1 MDILATSSILPSED
15 SLVLKSGRP
24 DDAMTPVDTLKT
36 SGSSNVPNFVRVDV
50 DSLKYSKD
58 VGDTRGSTSSVSPQ
72 IQASAYIGDSETLS
86 VPTGD
91 TIDIEQGHTE
101 PHPVK
106 STTPPS
112 QTETNKHVHSSIV
125 PTVAPTTI
133 LSLQSP
139 SPPSQSQPETESTNP
154 SSNLVASS
162 AISIL
167 SASGTLVSHEVHGRL
182 STSTA
187 HLPHPLSWT
196 TTARTLAVSSAP
208 FDPQQFKSTLQKL
221 TALTEH
227 FEALNDQLLD
237 ALTSYDKSR
246 LGLDFALEARSHLTT
261 EPTTKDE
268 SSTDLEIERR
278 TVAQSLVELIFSSWS
293 RLAGNGSTTTVY
305 PTLNLSIQTPPPP
318 QKMVRLNKPQ
328 IKTAT
333 HLKDIIVAFWSA
345 QSNFQDR
352 AQLVLEIFQD
362 PFELEDDERV
372 RILRSRHLNYLLS
385 TSLTPIE
392 ADRLSGKVESDQNRM
407 TQITEQLQGLWLEI
421 LLVLSKPNST
431 ANNNNSSNSGDD
443 SAESEE
449 GDNGSFG
456 KRLFRISKGKRQ
468 AFKNFL
474 KCMAWIPRWTKAG
487 INGTNAIFPMV
498 SCGGALRKTFHICHS
513 LRAEGRPTELRYTET
528 HLDTIFALSTHP
540 GKAGIAVVR
549 VSGPQAKSVLRSM
562 TLAKSPFPKPR
573 QAVTRR
579 LLCPQSNE
587 LLDKG
592 MVVWFPGPRSFTGED
607 SVEFHCHGGKAVV
620 DGVLRGI
627 GNTGPFVRLA
637 EPGEFS
643 RRAFEN
649 NKLDLTEVEGLADLL
664 NAETEAQ
671 RRLALRQADGGLK
684 NLYETWRTQL
694 IKSMAL
700 IEALIDFGEDENIED
715 DVYDNVVVKVKALC
729 RDIKQHTDDDRCGEI
744 LRDGIHV
751 TILGPPNAGKSS
763 FLNFI
768 TKRQAAIV
776 SPIPGTTRDVV
787 EVSLDI
793 GGYPILI
800 GDTAGLRSSQ
810 DEIEMEG
817 VRRAQDRIQL
827 ADINIAILPVTD
839 FMSSDQV
846 SGGNGTGVDP
856 IVLEAVR
863 KNPKTMVLINKMDL
877 PGLDN
882 EKAMATVKSELW
894 GDSHQSLDGEDEGEE
909 QRRLWAISCQ
919 TGDGIG
925 QFLHDFIK
933 ILKDRFES
941 SVSSSTSITQY
952 RHRKHLENCIQSL
965 DAFLDLG
972 ADDIVLG
979 AEELRHAASDLG
991 RITGRVDVEE
1001 VLDVVFRE
1009 FCIGK

>member
-1 MDILATSSILPSED
+1 
-15 SLVLKSGRP
+15 
-24 DDAMTPVDTLKT
+24 
-36 SGSSNVPNFVRVDV
+36 
-50 DSLKYSKD
+50 
-58 VGDTRGSTSSVSPQ
+58 
-72 IQASAYIGDSETLS
+72 
-86 VPTGD
+86 
-91 TIDIEQGHTE
+91 
-101 PHPVK
+101 
-106 STTPPS
+106 
-112 QTETNKHVHSSIV
+112 
-125 PTVAPTTI
+125 
-133 LSLQSP
+133 
-139 SPPSQSQPETESTNP
+139 
-154 SSNLVASS
+154 
-162 AISIL
+162 
-167 SASGTLVSHEVHGRL
+167 
-182 STSTA
+182 
-187 HLPHPLSWT
+187 
-196 TTARTLAVSSAP
+196 
-208 FDPQQFKSTLQKL
+208 
-221 TALTEH
+221 
-227 FEALNDQLLD
+227 
-237 ALTSYDKSR
+237 
-246 LGLDFALEARSHLTT
+246 
-261 EPTTKDE
+261 
-268 SSTDLEIERR
+268 
-278 TVAQSLVELIFSSWS
+278 
-293 RLAGNGSTTTVY
+293 
-305 PTLNLSIQTPPPP
+305 
-318 QKMVRLNKPQ
+318 
-328 IKTAT
+328 
-333 HLKDIIVAFWSA
+333 
-345 QSNFQDR
+345 
-352 AQLVLEIFQD
+352 
-362 PFELEDDERV
+362 
-372 RILRSRHLNYLLS
+372 
-385 TSLTPIE
+385 
-392 ADRLSGKVESDQNRM
+392 
-407 TQITEQLQGLWLEI
+407 
-421 LLVLSKPNST
+421 
-431 ANNNNSSNSGDD
+431 
-443 SAESEE
+443 
-449 GDNGSFG
+449 
-456 KRLFRISKGKRQ
+456 
-468 AFKNFL
+468 
-474 KCMAWIPRWTKAG
+474 MAWIPRWTKAG
-487 INGTNAIFPMV
+487 INGTNAIFSMV
-498 SCGGALRKTFHICHS
+498 SCAGIARRTFHACPS
-513 LRAEGRPTELRYTET
+513 LRAATTQGRTTELRYTET

-549 VSGPQAKSVLRSM
+549 VSGPQARLVLKSM

-607 SVEFHCHGGKAVV
+607 SVEFHCHGGKAVI
-620 DGVLRGI
+620 DGILRGI
-627 GNTGPFVRLA
+627 GITGPHVRLA

-715 DVYDNVVVKVKALC
+715 DVYDNVVAKVKTLC
-729 RDIKQHTDDDRCGEI
+729 RDIRKHTDDDRCGEI

-763 FLNFI
+763 FLNII

-817 VRRAQDRIQL
+817 VRRAQDRIRL

-839 FMSSDQV
+839 FMSSDKV
-846 SGGNGTGVDP
+846 NGGNGTGVDP
-856 IVLEAVR
+856 IVREAVR

-882 EKAMATVKSELW
+882 EKTMAAVKSALW
-894 GDSHQSLDGEDEGEE
+894 GDSNQSLDGDGEGEG

>member
-1 MDILATSSILPSED
+1 MDILPTPSPLPSED
-15 SLVLKSGRP
+15 QLVLKSSRTDNNGP
-24 DDAMTPVDTLKT
+24 SHALPYQP
-36 SGSSNVPNFVRVDV
+36 NVVRVDI
-50 DSLKYSKD
+50 DSSRYSKD
-58 VGDTRGSTSSVSPQ
+58 ANNDDSKQMTRGSTSHISPQ
-72 IQASAYIGDSETLS
+72 IQASAYFNDSENLT
-86 VPTGD
+86 VPTVS
-91 TIDIEQGHTE
+91 TNTAKIEQGHNNA
-101 PHPVK
+101 PHPTTTTSPLATVLQPETDMHAHT
-106 STTPPS
+106 STTAFALEPATPPS
-112 QTETNKHVHSSIV
+112 QLHQEGGGLVSAT
-125 PTVAPTTI
+125 PC
-133 LSLQSP
+133 
-139 SPPSQSQPETESTNP
+139 
-154 SSNLVASS
+154 SNDKVTSS
-162 AISIL
+162 ATSIL
-167 SASGTLVSHEVHGRL
+167 SASGTLVSHEAQGRL
-182 STSTA
+182 SSST
-187 HLPHPLSWT
+187 HCSPHPLSRT
-196 TTARTLAVSSAP
+196 TTAHTLAVSPVGTP
-208 FDPQQFKSTLQKL
+208 FDAQQFKTVYQRL
-221 TALTEH
+221 TTFTEQ

-237 ALTSYDKSR
+237 ALTSYDESR
-246 LGLDFALEARSHLTT
+246 LGLDFGSANGSHLTF
-261 EPTTKDE
+261 EPTP
-268 SSTDLEIERR
+268 L
-278 TVAQSLVELIFSSWS
+278 
-293 RLAGNGSTTTVY
+293 LARAGSTPVVNPASNLPIRSQP
-305 PTLNLSIQTPPPP
+305 PTQRT
-318 QKMVRLNKPQ
+318 VRLNKPQ
-328 IKTAT
+328 IKAAT
-333 HLKDIIVAFWSA
+333 QLKDTIVAFWSA

-352 AQLVLEIFQD
+352 AQLVLDIYQD
-362 PFELEDDERV
+362 PSELEDEG
-372 RILRSRHLNYLLS
+372 RIRSLRSRHLNNLLS
-385 TSLTPIE
+385 SSLTPSE
-392 ADRLSGKVESDQNRM
+392 ADRLSEKVQRDQDRI
-407 TQITEQLQGLWLEI
+407 TQITEQVQGAWLEI
-421 LLVLSKPNST
+421 VLVLSEPST
-431 ANNNNSSNSGDD
+431 TAKGACRDKAGDTI
-443 SAESEE
+443 AES
-449 GDNGSFG
+449 DVSFW
-456 KRLFRISKGKRQ
+456 KSKRQ
-468 AFKNFL
+468 AFK
-474 KCMAWIPRWTKAG
+474 
-487 INGTNAIFPMV
+487 
-498 SCGGALRKTFHICHS
+498 
-513 LRAEGRPTELRYTET
+513 GRPTELRYTDT

-549 VSGPQAKSVLRSM
+549 VSGPQAKTVLKSM

-579 LLCPQSNE
+579 LTCPQTNE

-620 DGVLRGI
+620 DGILRGI
-627 GNTGPFVRLA
+627 GNTGSHIRLA
-637 EPGEFS
+637 EPGEFA

-649 NKLDLTEVEGLADLL
+649 DKLDLTEVEGLADLL

-694 IKSMAL
+694 IQSMAL

-715 DVYDNVVVKVKALC
+715 DVYDHVVAKVKTLY
-729 RDIKQHTDDDRCGEI
+729 RDIRKHTDDDRCGEI

-768 TKRQAAIV
+768 
-776 SPIPGTTRDVV
+776 STTRDVV

-839 FMSSDQV
+839 FMTSKHCMT
-846 SGGNGTGVDP
+846 GGGVDP

-877 PGLDN
+877 PGLDTD
-882 EKAMATVKSELW
+882 KTMAAVRSMLWDDTYQNVQGKESE
-894 GDSHQSLDGEDEGEE
+894 GRQ
-909 QRRLWAISCQ
+909 RLWAISCQ
-919 TGDGIG
+919 TGEGIG
-925 QFLHDFIK
+925 QFLQDFIT

-941 SVSSSTSITQY
+941 SMSSSTSITQY
-952 RHRKHLENCIQSL
+952 RHRKHLENCLQSL
-965 DAFLDLG
+965 EAFLELG

>member
-1 MDILATSSILPSED
+1 
-15 SLVLKSGRP
+15 
-24 DDAMTPVDTLKT
+24 
-36 SGSSNVPNFVRVDV
+36 
-50 DSLKYSKD
+50 
-58 VGDTRGSTSSVSPQ
+58 
-72 IQASAYIGDSETLS
+72 
-86 VPTGD
+86 
-91 TIDIEQGHTE
+91 
-101 PHPVK
+101 
-106 STTPPS
+106 
-112 QTETNKHVHSSIV
+112 
-125 PTVAPTTI
+125 
-133 LSLQSP
+133 
-139 SPPSQSQPETESTNP
+139 
-154 SSNLVASS
+154 
-162 AISIL
+162 
-167 SASGTLVSHEVHGRL
+167 
-182 STSTA
+182 
-187 HLPHPLSWT
+187 
-196 TTARTLAVSSAP
+196 
-208 FDPQQFKSTLQKL
+208 
-221 TALTEH
+221 
-227 FEALNDQLLD
+227 
-237 ALTSYDKSR
+237 
-246 LGLDFALEARSHLTT
+246 
-261 EPTTKDE
+261 
-268 SSTDLEIERR
+268 
-278 TVAQSLVELIFSSWS
+278 
-293 RLAGNGSTTTVY
+293 
-305 PTLNLSIQTPPPP
+305 
-318 QKMVRLNKPQ
+318 
-328 IKTAT
+328 
-333 HLKDIIVAFWSA
+333 
-345 QSNFQDR
+345 
-352 AQLVLEIFQD
+352 
-362 PFELEDDERV
+362 
-372 RILRSRHLNYLLS
+372 
-385 TSLTPIE
+385 
-392 ADRLSGKVESDQNRM
+392 
-407 TQITEQLQGLWLEI
+407 
-421 LLVLSKPNST
+421 
-431 ANNNNSSNSGDD
+431 
-443 SAESEE
+443 
-449 GDNGSFG
+449 
-456 KRLFRISKGKRQ
+456 
-468 AFKNFL
+468 
-474 KCMAWIPRWTKAG
+474 MAWIPRWSKVG
-487 INGTNAIFPMV
+487 IRDSNTFSSVVSSLGAPRRHFHPCHTSRAITA
-498 SCGGALRKTFHICHS
+498 SQ
-513 LRAEGRPTELRYTET
+513 GRPTELRYTDT

-549 VSGPQAKSVLRSM
+549 ISGPQARSVLKGM
-562 TLAKSPFPKPR
+562 TLSTSPFPKPR

-579 LLCPQSNE
+579 LMCPQTSE

-592 MVVWFPGPRSFTGED
+592 MVVWFPEPRSFTGED

-620 DGVLRGI
+620 DGILRGI
-627 GNTGPFVRLA
+627 GNIGPQIRLA

-684 NLYETWRTQL
+684 TLYDTWRTQL

-715 DVYDNVVVKVKALC
+715 DVYDNVVAKVKTLHN
-729 RDIKQHTDDDRCGEI
+729 DIRKHTDDDRCGEI

-817 VRRAQDRIQL
+817 VRRAQDRIRL

-839 FMSSDQV
+839 FMSTDKLGDSDV
-846 SGGNGTGVDP
+846 GVDP
-856 IVLEAVR
+856 IVLESVR
-863 KNPKTMVLINKMDL
+863 RNPKTMVLINKMDL

-882 EKAMATVKSELW
+882 GKAMAAVKTILW
-894 GDSHQSLDGEDEGEE
+894 GDKNQSLDKESEN

-925 QFLHDFIK
+925 QFLQDFIS

-965 DAFLDLG
+965 DAFLALG

>member
-1 MDILATSSILPSED
+1 
-15 SLVLKSGRP
+15 
-24 DDAMTPVDTLKT
+24 
-36 SGSSNVPNFVRVDV
+36 
-50 DSLKYSKD
+50 
-58 VGDTRGSTSSVSPQ
+58 
-72 IQASAYIGDSETLS
+72 
-86 VPTGD
+86 
-91 TIDIEQGHTE
+91 
-101 PHPVK
+101 
-106 STTPPS
+106 
-112 QTETNKHVHSSIV
+112 
-125 PTVAPTTI
+125 
-133 LSLQSP
+133 
-139 SPPSQSQPETESTNP
+139 
-154 SSNLVASS
+154 
-162 AISIL
+162 
-167 SASGTLVSHEVHGRL
+167 
-182 STSTA
+182 
-187 HLPHPLSWT
+187 
-196 TTARTLAVSSAP
+196 
-208 FDPQQFKSTLQKL
+208 
-221 TALTEH
+221 
-227 FEALNDQLLD
+227 
-237 ALTSYDKSR
+237 
-246 LGLDFALEARSHLTT
+246 
-261 EPTTKDE
+261 
-268 SSTDLEIERR
+268 
-278 TVAQSLVELIFSSWS
+278 
-293 RLAGNGSTTTVY
+293 
-305 PTLNLSIQTPPPP
+305 
-318 QKMVRLNKPQ
+318 
-328 IKTAT
+328 
-333 HLKDIIVAFWSA
+333 
-345 QSNFQDR
+345 
-352 AQLVLEIFQD
+352 
-362 PFELEDDERV
+362 
-372 RILRSRHLNYLLS
+372 
-385 TSLTPIE
+385 
-392 ADRLSGKVESDQNRM
+392 
-407 TQITEQLQGLWLEI
+407 
-421 LLVLSKPNST
+421 
-431 ANNNNSSNSGDD
+431 
-443 SAESEE
+443 
-449 GDNGSFG
+449 
-456 KRLFRISKGKRQ
+456 
-468 AFKNFL
+468 
-474 KCMAWIPRWTKAG
+474 MAWIPRWSKAG
-487 INGTNAIFPMV
+487 IRDSNAFSSVV
-498 SCGGALRKTFHICHS
+498 SSLGAPRRLFHACHTT
-513 LRAEGRPTELRYTET
+513 RASTVPQERPTELRYKNTY
-528 HLDTIFALSTHP
+528 LDTIFALSTHP
-540 GKAGIAVVR
+540 GKAGIAIVR
-549 VSGPQAKSVLRSM
+549 VSGPQARSVLKGM
-562 TLAKSPFPKPR
+562 TLSTSPFPKPR

-579 LLCPQSNE
+579 LTCPQTSE

-620 DGVLRGI
+620 DGILRGI
-627 GNTGPFVRLA
+627 GNIGQQIRLA

-715 DVYDNVVVKVKALC
+715 DVYDNVVAKVKALHN
-729 RDIKQHTDDDRCGEI
+729 DIRKHTDDDRCGEI

-817 VRRAQDRIQL
+817 VRRAQDRIRL

-839 FMSSDQV
+839 FMSTDKLGVSDV
-846 SGGNGTGVDP
+846 GVDS

-863 KNPKTMVLINKMDL
+863 RNPKTMVLINKMDL

-882 EKAMATVKSELW
+882 NKAMAA
-894 GDSHQSLDGEDEGEE
+894 
-909 QRRLWAISCQ
+909 RRLWAISCQ

-925 QFLHDFIK
+925 QFLQDFIK
-933 ILKDRFES
+933 ILKDRYAAKFES

-965 DAFLDLG
+965 DAFLALG

>member
-1 MDILATSSILPSED
+1 MASILRWS
-15 SLVLKSGRP
+15 KARISGIN
-24 DDAMTPVDTLKT
+24 A
-36 SGSSNVPNFVRVDV
+36 
-50 DSLKYSKD
+50 
-58 VGDTRGSTSSVSPQ
+58 
-72 IQASAYIGDSETLS
+72 
-86 VPTGD
+86 
-91 TIDIEQGHTE
+91 
-101 PHPVK
+101 
-106 STTPPS
+106 
-112 QTETNKHVHSSIV
+112 
-125 PTVAPTTI
+125 I
-133 LSLQSP
+133 LSM
-139 SPPSQSQPETESTNP
+139 
-154 SSNLVASS
+154 ASS
-162 AISIL
+162 AG
-167 SASGTLVSHEVHGRL
+167 APMRPF
-182 STSTA
+182 
-187 HLPHPLSWT
+187 HL
-196 TTARTLAVSSAP
+196 
-208 FDPQQFKSTLQKL
+208 
-221 TALTEH
+221 
-227 FEALNDQLLD
+227 
-237 ALTSYDKSR
+237 
-246 LGLDFALEARSHLTT
+246 
-261 EPTTKDE
+261 
-268 SSTDLEIERR
+268 
-278 TVAQSLVELIFSSWS
+278 
-293 RLAGNGSTTTVY
+293 
-305 PTLNLSIQTPPPP
+305 
-318 QKMVRLNKPQ
+318 
-328 IKTAT
+328 
-333 HLKDIIVAFWSA
+333 
-345 QSNFQDR
+345 
-352 AQLVLEIFQD
+352 
-362 PFELEDDERV
+362 
-372 RILRSRHLNYLLS
+372 
-385 TSLTPIE
+385 
-392 ADRLSGKVESDQNRM
+392 
-407 TQITEQLQGLWLEI
+407 
-421 LLVLSKPNST
+421 
-431 ANNNNSSNSGDD
+431 
-443 SAESEE
+443 
-449 GDNGSFG
+449 
-456 KRLFRISKGKRQ
+456 
-468 AFKNFL
+468 
-474 KCMAWIPRWTKAG
+474 
-487 INGTNAIFPMV
+487 
-498 SCGGALRKTFHICHS
+498 CHS
-513 LRAEGRPTELRYTET
+513 LRAATAQGRPIELRYTET

-549 VSGPQAKSVLRSM
+549 VSGPQAKLVLKNM

-620 DGVLRGI
+620 DGILRGI
-627 GNTGPFVRLA
+627 GNAGPHIRLA

-715 DVYDNVVVKVKALC
+715 DVYDNVVAKVKTLR
-729 RDIKQHTDDDRCGEI
+729 RDIRKHMDDDRCGEI

-817 VRRAQDRIQL
+817 VRRAQDRIRL

-839 FMSSDQV
+839 FMGSDKAI
-846 SGGNGTGVDP
+846 GGDGASVDP
-856 IVLEAVR
+856 IVLDAVR
-863 KNPKTMVLINKMDL
+863 KNSKTMVLINKMDL
-877 PGLDN
+877 PGLDSDL
-882 EKAMATVKSELW
+882 AMAAVKSVLW
-894 GDSHQSLDGEDEGEE
+894 SDTNQSLDDENNV

-925 QFLHDFIK
+925 QFLEDFIK
-933 ILKDRFES
+933 ILKNRFES

-965 DAFLDLG
+965 DAFLDLS

>member
-1 MDILATSSILPSED
+1 MDVLAASSALPSEEP
-15 SLVLKSGRP
+15 LVLQSSRLDNNNMVP
-24 DDAMTPVDTLKT
+24 DSTFKT
-36 SGSSNVPNFVRVDV
+36 SDLSYQSNFVRIDV
-50 DSLKYSKD
+50 DSSKYSKD
-58 VGDTRGSTSSVSPQ
+58 VVNTRGSPSGVSPQ
-72 IQASAYIGDSETLS
+72 IQASAYINDSETLS
-86 VPTGD
+86 APTGD
-91 TIDIEQGHTE
+91 TNTAA
-101 PHPVK
+101 
-106 STTPPS
+106 
-112 QTETNKHVHSSIV
+112 SIN
-125 PTVAPTTI
+125 T
-133 LSLQSP
+133 
-139 SPPSQSQPETESTNP
+139 
-154 SSNLVASS
+154 
-162 AISIL
+162 
-167 SASGTLVSHEVHGRL
+167 
-182 STSTA
+182 
-187 HLPHPLSWT
+187 
-196 TTARTLAVSSAP
+196 
-208 FDPQQFKSTLQKL
+208 
-221 TALTEH
+221 LTEQ

-237 ALTSYDKSR
+237 ALTSYDESR
-246 LGLDFALEARSHLTT
+246 LGLDHASGGSHLTA
-261 EPTTKDE
+261 EPKPQDE
-268 SSTDLEIERR
+268 SSTDLEVKRR
-278 TVAQSLVELIFSSWS
+278 VVAQSLVELISSSWS
-293 RLAGNGSTTTVY
+293 RLAGSGSTTVY
-305 PTLNLSIQTPPPP
+305 PTLNLPIQAQPPA
-318 QKMVRLNKPQ
+318 QKMVCFNKPQ
-328 IKTAT
+328 IKAAT
-333 HLKDIIVAFWSA
+333 HLKDSIVAIWSA
-345 QSNFQDR
+345 QSNLHDR
-352 AQLVLEIFQD
+352 SQLVLDIFQD
-362 PFELEDDERV
+362 PLELEDEGRV
-372 RILRSRHLNYLLS
+372 RSLRSRHLNNLLS
-385 TSLTPIE
+385 TSLMPTE
-392 ADRLSGKVESDQNRM
+392 ADRLSDKVKLDQDRM
-407 TQITEQLQGLWLEI
+407 TQITERLQGVWLEI
-421 LLVLSKPNST
+421 LLVLSNPSTT
-431 ANNNNSSNSGDD
+431 ANKAGDIIAD
-443 SAESEE
+443 SEE
-449 GDNGSFG
+449 GDSESIG
-456 KRLFRISKGKRQ
+456 KRFLRIGKSKRQ
-468 AFKNFL
+468 AF
-474 KCMAWIPRWTKAG
+474 
-487 INGTNAIFPMV
+487 
-498 SCGGALRKTFHICHS
+498 
-513 LRAEGRPTELRYTET
+513 
-528 HLDTIFALSTHP
+528 
-540 GKAGIAVVR
+540 KAGIAVVR
-549 VSGPQAKSVLRSM
+549 VSGPQAKPVLKSM
-562 TLAKSPFPKPR
+562 TLSTSPFPKPR

-579 LLCPQSNE
+579 LMCPQTSE

-620 DGVLRGI
+620 DGILRGI
-627 GNTGPFVRLA
+627 GNTGPQVRLA

-671 RRLALRQADGGLK
+671 RRLALRQADGRLK
-684 NLYETWRTQL
+684 NLYERWRTEL

-715 DVYDNVVVKVKALC
+715 DVYDNVVAKVKTLLN
-729 RDIKQHTDDDRCGEI
+729 DIKKHTDDDRCGEI

-817 VRRAQDRIQL
+817 VRRAQDRIRL

-839 FMSSDQV
+839 FITTDKVDGSD
-846 SGGNGTGVDP
+846 SGVDS

-863 KNPKTMVLINKMDL
+863 MNPKTMVLINKMDL

-882 EKAMATVKSELW
+882 DRTLTAVKSILW
-894 GDSHQSLDGEDEGEE
+894 GDNGQGQEE
-909 QRRLWAISCQ
+909 ESDSQRRLWAISCQ

-925 QFLHDFIK
+925 QFLQDFIK

-941 SVSSSTSITQY
+941 SASSSTSITQY

-965 DAFLDLG
+965 DAFLG